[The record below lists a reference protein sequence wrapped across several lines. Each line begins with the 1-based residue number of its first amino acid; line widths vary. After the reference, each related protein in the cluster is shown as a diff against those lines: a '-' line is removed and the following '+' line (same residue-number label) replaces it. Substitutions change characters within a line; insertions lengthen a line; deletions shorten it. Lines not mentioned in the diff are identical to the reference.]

1 MTFYPI
7 KKVKALFFSLF
18 SVPWPQIFTLVYL
31 CFLLFLPILALLSRT
46 SEELFQN
53 FWSIA
58 TEPIAISA
66 YYVTLTTAL
75 IAALFNGFF
84 GLILAWI
91 LVRYNFPGKKLIDAS
106 VDLPFALP
114 TSVAGL
120 TLATVYS
127 DPGWLGFFLE
137 LMGVKVAF
145 TKIGVCIAMIFV
157 SFPFVV
163 RTVQPALQEM
173 DMELEEAAWSLGAS
187 KWSTFWMVIYPPL
200 LPALLTGIALSF
212 SRAVGEYGAV
222 VIIAANIPFKDLTA
236 PVLIFQKLE
245 QYDYSGATAIG
256 TVILGISLF
265 LLFMINLI
273 QKLNQIYIK

>member
-1 MTFYPI
+1 MKLSFL
-7 KKVKALFFSLF
+7 KKLTSLSLSFFWVSWPWTITLF
-18 SVPWPQIFTLVYL
+18 YL
-31 CFLLFLPILALLSRT
+31 CFLLILPILALLSRA
-46 SEELFQN
+46 SEEIFQN

-58 TEPIAISA
+58 TEPVAISA
-66 YYVTLTTAL
+66 YSVTLITSL

-91 LVRYNFPGKKLIDAS
+91 LVRYNFPGKKFIDAS

-127 DPGWLGFFLE
+127 DQGWLGSFFAFLG
-137 LMGVKVAF
+137 LKIAF
-145 TKIGVCIAMIFV
+145 TKVGVGIAMIFV

-163 RTVQPALQEM
+163 RTIQPVLQEM
-173 DMELEEAAWSLGAS
+173 DLELEEAAWSLGAS
-187 KWSTFWMVIYPPL
+187 KWSTFWKVIFPPL
-200 LPALLTGIALSF
+200 VPALLTGVALSF
-212 SRAVGEYGAV
+212 SRAVGEYGSV
-222 VIIAANIPFKDLTA
+222 VIIASNIPFKDLTA

-256 TVILGISLF
+256 TVILGISLC
-265 LLFMINLI
+265 LLLLINLI
-273 QKLNQIYIK
+273 QKWNQIYIK